1 MSSPEHPTPIEDLG
15 ILKAK
20 VATLESQLSEVRAD
34 LKEVLR
40 FVHETRGGKVY
51 LFALI
56 TIAATLGG
64 LVEIIFK
71 AFR

>member
-1 MSSPEHPTPIEDLG
+1 MPPSDHTPEDLG
-15 ILKAK
+15 ILKTK
-20 VATLESQLSEVRAD
+20 VATLESQLAELRAD
-34 LKEVLR
+34 MKEVLR

-51 LFALI
+51 LLAII

-64 LVEIIFK
+64 LVELVFK